1 MKYLLS
7 ILFVIG
13 ALSVD
18 AQRSTVVIETSAI
31 CGQCKDRIEEHMRFA
46 KGVKL
51 AELDLD
57 SKKLT
62 VVYNAGKTSPET
74 LRNEVSSIGYKADNV
89 EPVETAYHELPAC
102 CRKEGVCTHG
112 GQEHKEE

>member
-13 ALSVD
+13 AFSVD

-31 CGQCKDRIEEHMRFA
+31 CGQCKDRIEEHMRFV
-46 KGVKL
+46 KGVKY
-51 AELDLD
+51 AELDL
-57 SKKLT
+57 STKKVT
-62 VVYNAGKTSPET
+62 VIYNAGKTSPEA
-74 LRNEVSSIGYKADNV
+74 LRNEIASVGYKADNV
-89 EPVETAYHELPAC
+89 EPVETAYNELPAC

-112 GQEHKEE
+112 GHEHKEE